1 MVPNPGYG
9 GPIKPALKEFF
20 EVPFTQAGEEFNQL
34 KSATSVTNTVV
45 DYGYLPANDALQ
57 KNSLDNV
64 YNFEP
69 SDRVAGAVLPCELHQ
84 PGERADL
91 QIAVLQTGDA
101 GTGRPEHVH
110 QQGVLRV
117 RVPDVRPG
125 ADQAILELRRLV
137 REEQSISV

>member
-1 MVPNPGYG
+1 MVPNPGYA

-20 EVPFTQAGEEFNQL
+20 EVPFTQAGAEFNQL

-69 SDRVAGAVLPCELHQ
+69 W
-84 PGERADL
+84 
-91 QIAVLQTGDA
+91 TG
-101 GTGRPEHVH
+101 GRCCSS
-110 QQGVLRV
+110 LRTSPT
-117 RVPDVRPG
+117 R
-125 ADQAILELRRLV
+125 
-137 REEQSISV
+137 